1 MCRRQ
6 LSCFDVRLSRVFW
19 FHSVDCVSRLAGC
32 IKYMDDMPA
41 TRSVGVRL
49 LGRILGKNLTLL
61 LQAVAGRNAR
71 GEPCSD
77 EEIAF
82 SASLL
87 ASLSLDDETVETLM
101 FQRHV
106 YREAE
111 VGIVPDNSC
120 PETIV
125 SLIKSVHIPDAVVSM
140 MDVARCLGRLL
151 SVRPVFHRH
160 EAVVV
165 VVCVAGT
172 LLSAPPRI
180 APS

>member
-1 MCRRQ
+1 MIVVLLPCERECACPLLLPAVPSATPFFVFLTHWLLCR
-6 LSCFDVRLSRVFW
+6 
-19 FHSVDCVSRLAGC
+19 VDCVSRLAGC

-61 LQAVAGRNAR
+61 LQAVSGRNAR

-106 YREAE
+106 YREAD
-111 VGIVPDNSC
+111 VGIVPDNAC

-140 MDVARCLGRLL
+140 MDVAR
-151 SVRPVFHRH
+151 
-160 EAVVV
+160 
-165 VVCVAGT
+165 
-172 LLSAPPRI
+172 
-180 APS
+180 